1 MESLSKLA
9 ALCSEITVILAALAM
24 LIKPIRNKL
33 LGLDKL
39 IDAHQKRDRRVGG
52 DFVTWWQVFLIAV
65 CVLCAVVVVA
75 SVLAILAHWLE
86 GVRKRDKYV
95 WAAIFNLTW
104 YCIVSLVLTAND
116 KIVPDSL
123 TVAWFA
129 AWTAELALLA
139 NIKIKGKDE

>member
-1 MESLSKLA
+1 M
-9 ALCSEITVILAALAM
+9 
-24 LIKPIRNKL
+24 
-33 LGLDKL
+33 
-39 IDAHQKRDRRVGG
+39 
-52 DFVTWWQVFLIAV
+52 TWWQVFLIAV

-75 SVLAILAHWLE
+75 SVLAIRAHWLD
-86 GVRKRDKYV
+86 GVRKRDRYLL
-95 WAAIFNLTW
+95 AAIFNLTW

>member
-1 MESLSKLA
+1 M
-9 ALCSEITVILAALAM
+9 
-24 LIKPIRNKL
+24 
-33 LGLDKL
+33 
-39 IDAHQKRDRRVGG
+39 
-52 DFVTWWQVFLIAV
+52 TWWQVFLIAV
-65 CVLCAVVVVA
+65 CVLCAVVVVD

-104 YCIVSLVLTAND
+104 YCIASLVLAAND

>member
-1 MESLSKLA
+1 M
-9 ALCSEITVILAALAM
+9 
-24 LIKPIRNKL
+24 
-33 LGLDKL
+33 
-39 IDAHQKRDRRVGG
+39 
-52 DFVTWWQVFLIAV
+52 TWWQVFLIAV

-75 SVLAILAHWLE
+75 SVLAVLAQLLG
-86 GVRKRDKYV
+86 GVGKRDQYV

-139 NIKIKGKDE
+139 NIKIKGKND